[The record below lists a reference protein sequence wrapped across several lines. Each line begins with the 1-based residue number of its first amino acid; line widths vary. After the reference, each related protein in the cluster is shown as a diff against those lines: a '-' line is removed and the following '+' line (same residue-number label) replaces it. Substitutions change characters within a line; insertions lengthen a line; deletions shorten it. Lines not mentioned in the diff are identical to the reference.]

1 MALSDKLTDLA
12 SRIKELEDAAAATKA
27 KNRAKLEQQREQLN
41 SKMKTQAQ
49 SIQSSA
55 TKAKGEARSW
65 WTDTT
70 AQFEQQRAKVRAKMD
85 QQKAEFKSDRAE
97 LDAEDAEDYAA
108 DMVDWAIYAVD
119 SAQYAVIDAYIARDK
134 ADSVAVARS

>member
-1 MALSDKLTDLA
+1 MALSDKLTELA
-12 SRIKELEDAAAATKA
+12 GRVKELEDTAAATRA

-49 SIQSSA
+49 NIQSSA

-70 AQFEQQRAKVRAKMD
+70 VQFEEQRAKARAKME
-85 QQKAEFKSDRAE
+85 QQKANFKSDKAE
-97 LDAEDAEDYAA
+97 ADAEDAEDYAA
-108 DMVDWAIYAVD
+108 DMIDWANYAIDSAEYAVVD
-119 SAQYAVIDAYIARDK
+119 AVIAREK
-134 ADSVAVARS
+134 ADSLATARS

>member
-27 KNRAKLEQQREQLN
+27 KNHAKLEQQREQLN

-70 AQFEQQRAKVRAKMD
+70 AQFEQQRAKTRAKMD
-85 QQKAEFKSDRAE
+85 QQKANFKSDRAE
-97 LDAEDAEDYAA
+97 LDAEDAENYAA

-134 ADSVAVARS
+134 ADSLTAARG